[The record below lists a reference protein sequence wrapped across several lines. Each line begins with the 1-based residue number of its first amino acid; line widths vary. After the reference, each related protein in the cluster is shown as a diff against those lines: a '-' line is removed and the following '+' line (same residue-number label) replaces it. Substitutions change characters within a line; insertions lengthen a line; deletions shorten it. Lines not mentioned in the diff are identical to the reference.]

1 MLFRAGLGR
10 LIIGWLGYY
19 VILFEADA
27 LMSSLG
33 DLLRRIWGSPD
44 PNPIPKPAPP
54 PSRRA
59 PGMADPGDRTVVS
72 AARHPTQSATRS
84 RSAPHSPAPPT
95 AQVTRQVRPTEP
107 QRANHRAANSGDT
120 TMIAS
125 SRGDAKQYLER
136 VQVKINKLAEEFAS
150 GSINRDQF
158 QQLFDHYQRER
169 NSIQNWMNT
178 AALSDDW
185 KDISNEGKS
194 IVIRTKH
201 TAKVLGYAIYENEFG
216 MPLNTIGDF
225 EIDPALAVPMLSS
238 YRAAT
243 KEIFGGEMRSTQI
256 EGGKWLCFVPG
267 RATTMLALFNTE
279 PAGRQLEI
287 MEDLHRLFEQA
298 NRRHLVQRPID
309 IDQLAFPHTSFLGRL
324 Q

>member
-1 MLFRAGLGR
+1 
-10 LIIGWLGYY
+10 
-19 VILFEADA
+19 
-27 LMSSLG
+27 MSALG

-44 PNPIPKPAPP
+44 PKSKSVP
-54 PSRRA
+54 PSVRQA
-59 PGMADPGDRTVVS
+59 ASFSGPAERTVVS
-72 AARHPTQSATRS
+72 TARPPTQSPTRS
-84 RSAPHSPAPPT
+84 HSAAPSPPPKT
-95 AQVTRQVRPTEP
+95 AQVTQRIQHTERQRGNDRRRHT
-107 QRANHRAANSGDT
+107 GDT

-125 SRGDAKQYLER
+125 SRGDAQRYLGR
-136 VQVKINKLAEEFAS
+136 VQAKINKLAEEFAS
-150 GSINRDQF
+150 GAINRDQF

-169 NSIQNWMNT
+169 NSIENWMNT

-201 TAKVLGYAIYENEFG
+201 TAKVLGYAIYENESG

-309 IDQLAFPHTSFLGRL
+309 TDQLAFPHTSFLGQL

>member
-1 MLFRAGLGR
+1 
-10 LIIGWLGYY
+10 
-19 VILFEADA
+19 
-27 LMSSLG
+27 MS
-33 DLLRRIWGSPD
+33 
-44 PNPIPKPAPP
+44 
-54 PSRRA
+54 
-59 PGMADPGDRTVVS
+59 
-72 AARHPTQSATRS
+72 
-84 RSAPHSPAPPT
+84 
-95 AQVTRQVRPTEP
+95 E
-107 QRANHRAANSGDT
+107 NHRKMHSGET

-125 SRGDAKQYLER
+125 SRGEAESYLER
-136 VQVKINKLAEEFAS
+136 VQEKISKLAEEFAS
-150 GSINRDQF
+150 GTINRDQF

-169 NSIQNWMNT
+169 NAIQNWMST

-201 TAKVLGYAIYENEFG
+201 TAKVLGYAIYENESG

-298 NRRHLVQRPID
+298 NRRHLVQQPID

>member
-1 MLFRAGLGR
+1 
-10 LIIGWLGYY
+10 
-19 VILFEADA
+19 
-27 LMSSLG
+27 MSSLG

-44 PNPIPKPAPP
+44 PRSNPP
-54 PSRRA
+54 PPLPRQATRLTGA
-59 PGMADPGDRTVVS
+59 ADQTVVS
-72 AARHPTQSATRS
+72 GSRHPTQSATRS
-84 RSAPHSPAPPT
+84 RSEAPSPPAPT
-95 AQVTRQVRPTEP
+95 AQITRQVQQPQP
-107 QRANHRAANSGDT
+107 QRGNHRGARSGDT

-150 GSINRDQF
+150 GAINRDQF
-158 QQLFDHYQRER
+158 QQLFDHYQGER
-169 NSIQNWMNT
+169 KSIQNWMST

-201 TAKVLGYAIYENEFG
+201 TAKVLGYAIYENDSG

-298 NRRHLVQRPID
+298 NRRHLVQQPID
-309 IDQLAFPHTSFLGRL
+309 TEQLAFPHTSFLGRL

>member
-1 MLFRAGLGR
+1 M
-10 LIIGWLGYY
+10 
-19 VILFEADA
+19 
-27 LMSSLG
+27 
-33 DLLRRIWGSPD
+33 P
-44 PNPIPKPAPP
+44 
-54 PSRRA
+54 
-59 PGMADPGDRTVVS
+59 
-72 AARHPTQSATRS
+72 TRS
-84 RSAPHSPAPPT
+84 HGTPSPPTPT
-95 AQVTRQVRPTEP
+95 AQVTRQAQRPTP
-107 QRANHRAANSGDT
+107 SASNHHRASSAET

-125 SRGDAKQYLER
+125 SRGDAENYLER
-136 VQVKINKLAEEFAS
+136 VQKKINKLAEEFAS
-150 GSINRDQF
+150 GAINRDQF

-169 NSIQNWMNT
+169 ISIQNWMST

-201 TAKVLGYAIYENEFG
+201 TAKVLGYAIYENESG

-298 NRRHLVQRPID
+298 NRRHLVQHPINT
-309 IDQLAFPHTSFLGRL
+309 DQLAFPHTSFLGRL